1 MDNVILLSKHKTNI
15 KVISRVEGRWEKGKY
30 IANEEKEKFI
40 KGVYMPVSSDILK
53 YYPQGEIT
61 LKDMELFTKEKLKEG
76 DIAILKDERFK
87 IIEVTDFDY
96 LADIKSY
103 ILKRSTKDD

>member
-1 MDNVILLSKHKTNI
+1 MDKVILLSKHITNI
-15 KVISRVEGRWEKGKY
+15 KVISKVEGRWEKGKY
-30 IANEEKEKFI
+30 IADEEKEKII
-40 KGVYMPVSSDILK
+40 KGVYMPISSDTLK

-61 LKDMELFTKEKLKEG
+61 LKDIELFTKEKLKEG
-76 DIAILKDERFK
+76 DIAILRNEEFK
-87 IIEVTDFDY
+87 IIEITDFDY

>member
-1 MDNVILLSKHKTNI
+1 MDKVILLSKHITNI
-15 KVISRVEGRWEKGKY
+15 KVILKVEGRWEKGKY
-30 IANEEKEKFI
+30 ITDEEKEKII
-40 KGVYMPVSSDILK
+40 KGVYMPVSSDTLK
-53 YYPQGEIT
+53 YYPQGEVT

-76 DIAILKDERFK
+76 GIAILRGEEFK
-87 IIEVTDFDY
+87 IIEITDFDY

>member
-1 MDNVILLSKHKTNI
+1 MDKVILLRKHITNI
-15 KVISRVEGRWEKGKY
+15 KVISKVKGRWEKGKY
-30 IANEEKEKFI
+30 IADEEKEKII
-40 KGVYMPVSSDILK
+40 KGVYMPVSSDTLK

-76 DIAILKDERFK
+76 DIAILREEEFK
-87 IIEVTDFDY
+87 IIEITDFNY

>member
-1 MDNVILLSKHKTNI
+1 MDKVILLSKHITNI
-15 KVISRVEGRWEKGKY
+15 KVISKVEGRWEKGKY
-30 IANEEKEKFI
+30 ITDEEKEKII
-40 KGVYMPVSSDILK
+40 KGVYMPVSSDTLK

-76 DIAILKDERFK
+76 DIVILREKEFK
-87 IIEVTDFDY
+87 IIEITDFDY

>member
-1 MDNVILLSKHKTNI
+1 MDKVILLSKHITNI
-15 KVISRVEGRWEKGKY
+15 KVISKVEGRWEKGKY
-30 IANEEKEKFI
+30 IADNEKEQII
-40 KGVYMPVSSDILK
+40 KGVYMPVSSDTLK
-53 YYPQGEIT
+53 YYPQGKIT

-76 DIAILKDERFK
+76 DIAILRNEEFK
-87 IIEVTDFDY
+87 IIEITDFDY

>member
-1 MDNVILLSKHKTNI
+1 MDKVILLSKHITNI
-15 KVISRVEGRWEKGKY
+15 KVISKVEGRWEKGKY
-30 IANEEKEKFI
+30 ITDEEKEKII
-40 KGVYMPVSSDILK
+40 KGVYMPVSSDTLK

-61 LKDMELFTKEKLKEG
+61 LKDMELFTIEKLKEG
-76 DIAILKDERFK
+76 DIVILREKEFK
-87 IIEVTDFDY
+87 IIEITDFDY

>member
-1 MDNVILLSKHKTNI
+1 MDKVILLSKHITNI
-15 KVISRVEGRWEKGKY
+15 EVISKAKGRWEKGKY
-30 IANEEKEKFI
+30 IADEEKEKII
-40 KGVYMPVSSDILK
+40 KGVYMPISFDTLK

-76 DIAILKDERFK
+76 DIVILRNEEFK
-87 IIEVTDFDY
+87 IIEITDFDY

>member
-1 MDNVILLSKHKTNI
+1 MNKVILLSKHITNI
-15 KVISRVEGRWEKGKY
+15 KVISKAKGRWEKGKY
-30 IANEEKEKFI
+30 IADEEKEKII
-40 KGVYMPVSSDILK
+40 KGVYMPVSSDTLK

-76 DIAILKDERFK
+76 DIAILREEEFK
-87 IIEVTDFDY
+87 IIEITDFNY

>member
-1 MDNVILLSKHKTNI
+1 MDKVILLSKHITNI
-15 KVISRVEGRWEKGKY
+15 KVISKVEGRWEKGKY
-30 IANEEKEKFI
+30 IADEEKEKII
-40 KGVYMPVSSDILK
+40 KGVYMPISSDTLK

-76 DIAILKDERFK
+76 DIAILREEEFK
-87 IIEVTDFDY
+87 IIEITDFDY
-96 LADIKSY
+96 LADVKSY